1 MAAFKCPDCGKALN
15 VRGFCPWCGWSPI
28 QGKRYEY
35 PSEISDPEMK
45 RILEK
50 LVSEGLIYVSLKWDG
65 EKNVEVYKPIK
76 RARGGFNLKEY
87 LSHGMGA
94 RAKVEW

>member
-1 MAAFKCPDCGKALN
+1 
-15 VRGFCPWCGWSPI
+15 
-28 QGKRYEY
+28 
-35 PSEISDPEMK
+35 MK